1 MTAPYSWVGY
11 CYCRVEGAQ
20 QAVESGV
27 PLFGLRLGVAHL
39 LQQLVTG
46 ADGLV
51 ALGGE
56 AINAN
61 YRINLDVIGSV
72 SLCQEYFY

>member
-1 MTAPYSWVGY
+1 MAGDELATLLILD
-11 CYCRVEGAQ
+11 
-20 QAVESGV
+20 ES
-27 PLFGLRLGVAHL
+27 FLRFLVFLAL
-39 LQQLVTG
+39 RQL
-46 ADGLV
+46 